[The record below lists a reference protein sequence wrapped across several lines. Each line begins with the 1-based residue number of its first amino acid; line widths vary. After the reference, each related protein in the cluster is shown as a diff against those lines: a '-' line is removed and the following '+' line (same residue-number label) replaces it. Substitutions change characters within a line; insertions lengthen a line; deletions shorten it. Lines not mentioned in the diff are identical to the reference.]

1 MPRSPRKEWDE
12 LSPDYRRR
20 LERFGI
26 TRETHATA
34 PLYQA
39 RGHFPRDETA
49 GRELGN
55 RPGVLGIR
63 SGRRSYRE
71 ASREWERVRGQ
82 LRGLPSPLRPI
93 MRQAILIEREF
104 DSRLSDDVLSIYRN
118 AKDSFEANPDSGN
131 RRDIADRMEADLFEL
146 QVQFY
151 YFDYDWVDELDVWYH

>member
-1 MPRSPRKEWDE
+1 
-12 LSPDYRRR
+12 
-20 LERFGI
+20 
-26 TRETHATA
+26 
-34 PLYQA
+34 
-39 RGHFPRDETA
+39 
-49 GRELGN
+49 
-55 RPGVLGIR
+55 
-63 SGRRSYRE
+63 
-71 ASREWERVRGQ
+71 
-82 LRGLPSPLRPI
+82 